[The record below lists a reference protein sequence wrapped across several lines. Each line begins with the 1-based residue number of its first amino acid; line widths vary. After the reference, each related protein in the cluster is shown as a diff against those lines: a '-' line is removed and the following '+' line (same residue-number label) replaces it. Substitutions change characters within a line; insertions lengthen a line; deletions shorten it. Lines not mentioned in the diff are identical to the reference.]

1 MRLLLDTHAFLWWL
15 QGHARLS
22 REARKSLADS
32 RSLVHVSAA
41 SIWELAIKSALGKV
55 RIDKADIVEEIA
67 ANGFIE
73 LPIRAHHAWRA
84 GRLPRHHDDPF
95 DRILIAQAQ
104 LEELTLVTHDPAFE
118 AYEVGLFPA

>member
-22 REARKSLADS
+22 REARKSLADL

-55 RIDKADIVEEIA
+55 RIDRADIVEEIA

-104 LEELTLVTHDPAFE
+104 LEELTLVTHDRSFE
-118 AYEVGLFPA
+118 AYEVPLFPA